1 MNADFKDVMS
11 KRTDQE
17 LIKIITLDRE
27 DYQPLAIEA
36 AEAEIKNRGID
47 QSLIEE
53 SHSKINASAKAW
65 QPSVKVNAATRFAHF
80 VIDTIIWLVLTTIL
94 TLPINAQDNTQMLLG
109 YLIMLATFIGYYTLL
124 ETKYQKTVAKF
135 ITKTN
140 VVNQD
145 GFKPTTADILRRTL
159 CRIIP
164 FDAISFLF
172 STNGFHDRLSNTKV
186 IRDENL

>member
-17 LIKIITLDRE
+17 LIKIITIDRE

-36 AEAEIKNRGID
+36 AEAEIKNRGIN
-47 QSLIEE
+47 QTLIEE
-53 SHSKINASAKAW
+53 AHANVNASTKAW
-65 QPSVKVNAATRFAHF
+65 QPSGKVNAVTRFVHF
-80 VIDTIIWLVLTTIL
+80 VIDTIIWMVVTTIL
-94 TLPINAQDNTQMLLG
+94 TLPINAQDDTQMLLG
-109 YLIMLATFIGYYTLL
+109 YLIMLATFIGYYALL

-135 ITKTN
+135 ITKTK
-140 VVNQD
+140 VVNYD
-145 GFKPTTADILRRTL
+145 GSKPTSSDILRRTL

-172 STNGFHDRLSNTKV
+172 SANGFHDRLSNTKV

>member
-17 LIKIITLDRE
+17 LIKIITIDRE

-47 QSLIEE
+47 QGLIEE
-53 SHSKINASAKAW
+53 EHSNVNASTKAW
-65 QPSVKVNAATRFAHF
+65 QPSGKVNTGIRLLHF
-80 VIDTIIWLVLTTIL
+80 VIDTIIWMVVTTIL
-94 TLPINAQDNTQMLLG
+94 TLPINAQDDTQMLLG

-135 ITKTN
+135 ITKTK
-140 VVNQD
+140 VVNYD
-145 GFKPTTADILRRTL
+145 GSKPTSADILRRTL

-172 STNGFHDRLSNTKV
+172 SANGFHDRLSNTKV
-186 IRDENL
+186 IRGENL